1 MSDINYYEALKVG
14 ALLHDIG
21 KWYKLVN
28 KDIKGHHDDY
38 GVRFINYC
46 EKTLKIFKIY
56 GINEKELEIIKFLI
70 KNHHKDDI
78 EDLEIDMDK
87 EIVKHLLNIL
97 KISDILSN
105 GELIKPIDEKTTTS
119 KYIHLASIFENIHQN
134 WENRTLKNYY
144 DCKKYNLRPLA
155 INKDTIF
162 PKDIETPKGKSNDEI
177 IEYVEK
183 YVKNNENLK
192 IDKNDENFDNFEKLL
207 LFVQKYTW
215 CVPST
220 YSRVKDTK
228 RIPDVSLYDHLK
240 TTCAIACCLYKQYP
254 ENGKEIEGILKE
266 LNEITKEIKKIHD
279 EYERKMKNC
288 KNDEK
293 KKLEKELKEKIWNE
307 VTQKYLKKS
316 LGNVEFSL
324 IHGDISGIQDFVFNI
339 VSKGAAKSLKGRSFY
354 LDFLTELCARYIA
367 KELGLPIANILF
379 YGGGHFYI
387 LSYKVSGEKLDDFEK
402 EINKILFDKFGI
414 DLYVAIGKVDLRPI
428 DFLIDCMYES
438 ENEKVGIP
446 YKWRKC
452 AEETS
457 KKKMKKFYH
466 MWEKLFTPQGYGDEN
481 KKCQICKKEANKLI
495 RYNTIDIC
503 EECASFIDIT
513 NFLKKFGKEEKID
526 YNHEIECISVNDSV
540 NEDNIEEKHKECKFK
555 NLSVFREFFGLL
567 YKLDDNELSEYYLP
581 DENGDLAIPYK
592 IWSIA
597 FPSDGERIKDFDE
610 LAEQAKNRTGTNKI
624 AVLKMDVDNLGK
636 IITRGLGDYATIS
649 RLSTLSSMLTLFFTG
664 YIPYLIKTGE
674 AETVFEENGER
685 AKYKDNIYL
694 VYSGGDDTLIVGA
707 WDAVWDLAK
716 RIRKDFEEFVC
727 HNPDITLSAG
737 IVIVNPKFEFKKA
750 VELADD
756 ELETGKSYTI
766 VEDFI
771 EKNAL
776 TIFNCPMNWNL
787 EVIYSDSF
795 WEKLMEKYNHS
806 EKFKKLIDEN
816 KMKKLKELS
825 NEFNEDELERKFY
838 EVVENTKKRRILH
851 ISQIVADRLS
861 RIIQNSDEG
870 LILNLPYYWRLLY
883 YIHRNYGDDIK
894 YVKFL
899 EDYAKKKI
907 INSLFTSQI
916 KLDYNDLKVSAKIV
930 ELKTRK

>member
-192 IDKNDENFDNFEKLL
+192 IDKNDENFDNFEKLLL

-481 KKCQICKKEANKLI
+481 KKCQICGKEANKLI

-581 DENGDLAIPYK
+581 DENGKLKIPYK

-597 FPSDGERIKDFDE
+597 FPLDGERIKDFDE

-636 IITRGLGDYATIS
+636 IITRGLGKYATIS

-737 IVIVNPKFEFKKA
+737 IVIVNPKFEFKKV

-756 ELETGKSYTI
+756 ELDRAKDN
-766 VEDFI
+766 VEI
-771 EKNAL
+771 IKIGEKPEEKNSVC
-776 TIFNCPMNWNL
+776 IFNSPLNWKKVGCCKEKVDEFDETSL
-787 EVIYSDSF
+787 E
-795 WEKLMEKYNHS
+795 NHFLNAIKS
-806 EKFKKLIDEN
+806 LG
-816 KMKKLKELS
+816 
-825 NEFNEDELERKFY
+825 R
-838 EVVENTKKRRILH
+838 RRILH
-851 ISQIVADRLS
+851 ISQIVATKLNEVIEKD
-861 RIIQNSDEG
+861 DKD
-870 LILNLPYYWRLLY
+870 ILNINLPYYWRIKYYLY
-883 YIHRNYGDDIK
+883 RNFKDGEDIK
-894 YVKFL
+894 KEVKFL
-899 EDYAKKKI
+899 EKYVDRNIRRAIKYYLTRENEKDDNKKPKI
-907 INSLFTSQI
+907 TF
-916 KLDYNDLKVSAKIV
+916 NDLRISAKII